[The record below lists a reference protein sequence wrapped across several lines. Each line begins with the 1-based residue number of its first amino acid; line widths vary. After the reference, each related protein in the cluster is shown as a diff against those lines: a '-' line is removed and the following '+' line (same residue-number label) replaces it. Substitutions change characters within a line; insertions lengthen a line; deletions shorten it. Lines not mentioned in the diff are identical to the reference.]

1 MLCYA
6 FHFISDLPS
15 VHIMSRSCMLLLVF
29 LTPTTFCANLHPN
42 ETLRFQIDI
51 PEKNATPFKL
61 LVDEVEHEMIHNMLT
76 LTGTQD
82 LIFQA
87 VMAANFLAGTLYR
100 CLLFKQVWQDGR
112 FNKPINIMTGIF
124 VCPDSVIL

>member
-1 MLCYA
+1 M
-6 FHFISDLPS
+6 
-15 VHIMSRSCMLLLVF
+15 
-29 LTPTTFCANLHPN
+29 TFCANLHPN

-124 VCPDSVIL
+124 VCLDNVIL